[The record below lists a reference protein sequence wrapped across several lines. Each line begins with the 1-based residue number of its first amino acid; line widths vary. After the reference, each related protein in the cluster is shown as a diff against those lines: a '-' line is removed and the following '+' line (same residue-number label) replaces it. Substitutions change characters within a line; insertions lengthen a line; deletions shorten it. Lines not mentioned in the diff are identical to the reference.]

1 MKTEEQR
8 DISEP
13 TSVQDAA
20 VPEKKE
26 KQVQAV
32 EYEPPFHISVLSF
45 CNTLVEI
52 AMCHTVYQISGSLI
66 LAILAWILLLSLE
79 IKYLLFRK
87 PDLGRVCMEN
97 LQVAREEIHS
107 LLPEISLINLG
118 LFVLSRLIFLYL

>member
-1 MKTEEQR
+1 MKTEEER
-8 DISEP
+8 DSSEL
-13 TSVQDAA
+13 TTIQSAA
-20 VPEKKE
+20 VPEKEE
-26 KQVQAV
+26 KQVQAA
-32 EYEPPFHISVLSF
+32 EYEPPFYTSVLSF
-45 CNTLVEI
+45 CNTLVKL

-97 LQVAREEIHS
+97 LQVAIEEMHS

-118 LFVLSRLIFLYL
+118 LFVLSRLMFLYL